1 MRIGF
6 TFGKYYP
13 FHKGHQALMDF
24 ALKQLDVL
32 YVVVCASERELIPAA
47 VRSNWIRHTFPD
59 EERLQVIA
67 LEYEEAELPNTS
79 VSSRSVSQIW
89 AEKFKD
95 LLPPVDVVI
104 TSEPYG
110 DFVAEYMNIKHLPFD
125 PERGN
130 TPISASEIRESLH
143 EHWDFLPDAVKRF
156 FQQKVVF
163 LGTESTGKSSIST
176 ALAERFPATLV
187 PEVGRE
193 MVSDSN
199 DFSQALLEE
208 VAVAHARAIAEGCVL
223 LKPLVLID
231 TDVHITQSYVHS
243 RFGTYLDLPPEVYE
257 QNRADLYIY
266 LAPDLPYEQDGTRL
280 DEEERNKLDASH
292 RQTLAD
298 FGIEYVAIRGGWE
311 ERLELSEKFICEVLC
326 YLGAF

>member
-24 ALKQLDVL
+24 ALNQLDVL
-32 YVVVCASERELIPAA
+32 YVVVCASERESIPAA

-143 EHWDFLPDAVKRF
+143 EYWNFLPDAVKRY

-163 LGTESTGKSSIST
+163 LGTESTGKSSISA
-176 ALAERFPATLV
+176 ALAARFPATLV

-193 MVSDSN
+193 MVPDSN
-199 DFSQALLEE
+199 VFSKALLEK
-208 VAVAHARAIAEGCVL
+208 VAAAHARAITEGCAA

-231 TDVHITQSYVHS
+231 TDVHITQSYAHS
-243 RFGTYLDLPPEVYE
+243 RFGSYLDLPPEIYE
-257 QNRADLYIY
+257 ENQADLYLY
-266 LAPDLPYEQDGTRL
+266 FTSDLTFEQDGTRL
-280 DEEERNKLDASH
+280 EESERNKLEESH

-298 FGIEYVAIRGGWE
+298 FGVEYVEIGGRWE
-311 ERLELSEKFICEVLC
+311 ERLALSEKFICEMLC
-326 YLGAF
+326 HFCSL